1 MAFVI
6 IKPKRDKSL
15 LRKHP
20 WVFSGA
26 VAKIKGDRPKPGE
39 TVDLVNARGGWLG
52 RGAYSPSSQIAIRMW
67 TFNEN
72 EPVDAGFFHRR
83 LEKAIAN
90 RRTLR
95 KQYQLN
101 ACRLVN
107 AESDGLPGLIIDQY
121 DRFLVCQFLTVGVHF
136 WKDAIVAALQVLVA
150 PEGIFERSDSP
161 VLDKE
166 GLTRTVGVLAG
177 REPPEKIAIRE
188 GDYRYLVDVRNGHK
202 TGFYLD
208 QRDNRRHVGH
218 YASDGDVLNCFC
230 YTGGFG
236 VAAMAADARTV
247 TNIDISASALDLARQ
262 NMALNDLDSERVEYL
277 QADVFKQL
285 RSFRDAARQFD
296 LIVLDPPKFADA
308 RQQLDRACRGYKDI
322 NLLAIKLLRAGGHL
336 FTFSCSGLM
345 EQALFQKIVADA
357 ALDAGREA
365 QIIRRMSQA
374 ADHPTALNFPEGHYL
389 KGLLCRVA

>member
-26 VAKIKGDRPKPGE
+26 LAKTKGHPGSGD

-52 RGAYSPSSQIAIRMW
+52 RGAYSPKSQITVRLW
-67 TFNEN
+67 TFDEK
-72 EPVDAGFFHRR
+72 ETVDEAFFRRR
-83 LEKAIAN
+83 LKRALAN
-90 RRTLR
+90 RREMKKRLW
-95 KQYQLN
+95 LS

-107 AESDGLPGLIIDQY
+107 AESDGLPGLIVDQY
-121 DRFLVCQFLTVGVHF
+121 GPFLVCQFLTAGVHA
-136 WKDAIVAALQVLVA
+136 WKACIVEALQALVT

-166 GLTRTVGVLAG
+166 GLTRQVGVLAG
-177 REPPEKIAIRE
+177 KEPPQTIEVRE
-188 GDYRYLVDVRNGHK
+188 GDFRYLVDVRNGHK

-208 QRDNRRHVGH
+208 QRDNRLLVGH
-218 YASDGDVLNCFC
+218 YAADRDVLNCFC

-236 VAAMAADARTV
+236 VSAMAAGARSL
-247 TNIDISASALDLARQ
+247 TNMDISAAALDLAQ
-262 NMALNDLDSERVEYL
+262 KNMVLNTLDGEQVTYL

-285 RSFRDAARQFD
+285 RAFRDAAREFD
-296 LIVLDPPKFADA
+296 LIVLDPPKFADS
-308 RQQLDRACRGYKDI
+308 RQQLDRASRGYKDI
-322 NLLAIKLLRAGGHL
+322 NLLAIKLLRAGGYL

-345 EQALFQKIVADA
+345 EPALFQKIVADA

-365 QIIRRMSQA
+365 LVLRRMSQA
-374 ADHPTALNFPEGHYL
+374 ADHPTALTFPEGHYL
-389 KGLLCRVA
+389 KGLLCRVW